1 MKHSWKRL
9 VSVML
14 AVAMAF
20 GLAVP
25 AFAANDRVSAGS
37 QSVTWEK
44 VDNDSVS
51 FSLPRQEME
60 QLRDEPQYADD
71 DVVRVSIILDKP
83 SALEKGIFTGR
94 NVLASGVMNYRAGLE
109 NDQTAVAANI
119 SRYVLR
125 GRTLDVVWRMTLIAN
140 LISANVPYGAIEDI
154 KDVRGV
160 QNVVLETRYEPASVE
175 RDELNP
181 QMSNAGQMTGGVFA
195 HAAGYTG
202 AGSKV
207 AIIDTGLDTEH
218 ELFDAKA
225 FDQAIK
231 EDNAARKEAG
241 KDPVVLMTKKDVK
254 NIWSNLH
261 ASEFLSSEKNVY
273 RSTKIPF
280 AVNYVDQDLNVEH
293 VNDNQGEHG
302 SHVAGIAVGNR
313 YVMRGKTAVPS
324 LDEVLTQGEAP
335 DAQIMVMKVFGKGGG
350 AYDSDYMVAIEDAVT
365 MGADAINLSLGSSAA
380 GQAVQTN
387 ETYNAILDSLTQS
400 GTVVTISAGNNGTW
414 ADQTPYGYIY
424 STDSKLHTGGSPGTF
439 ANAFTVASVDNDGAT
454 GLYIE
459 VDGEKGTYCRSRS
472 GCYFCFFQQ
481 KIEWIWLYEQHP
493 DLYAKAMEFEK
504 DGYTWN
510 QNESLAD
517 LIKPERIRQ
526 IKLDIIRRQKESRA
540 NNKGTT
546 LAEILGDDIMCTN
559 CFI

>member
-280 AVNYVDQDLNVEH
+280 AVNYVDQDLDVEH

-380 GQAVQTN
+380 GQAVQSPRLPQRQRQ
-387 ETYNAILDSLTQS
+387 AQHGRHLGVVAAGMHRAGLRIRLRMRRAQQGVQLRQDQHL
-400 GTVVTISAGNNGTW
+400 GTRLAGVQLRVEARDVPRQG
-414 ADQTPYGYIY
+414 Q
-424 STDSKLHTGGSPGTF
+424 L
-439 ANAFTVASVDNDGAT
+439 VARRLEALGHVLMGEPLLEA
-454 GLYIE
+454 GLRM
-459 VDGEKGTYCRSRS
+459 G
-472 GCYFCFFQQ
+472 
-481 KIEWIWLYEQHP
+481 
-493 DLYAKAMEFEK
+493 
-504 DGYTWN
+504 
-510 QNESLAD
+510 
-517 LIKPERIRQ
+517 PERPLGLQDLPAVAVHQRHELLVCHIRKPPC
-526 IKLDIIRRQKESRA
+526 IVSERIIILCQPASRDRQAPAQPQKF
-540 NNKGTT
+540 
-546 LAEILGDDIMCTN
+546 M
-559 CFI
+559 